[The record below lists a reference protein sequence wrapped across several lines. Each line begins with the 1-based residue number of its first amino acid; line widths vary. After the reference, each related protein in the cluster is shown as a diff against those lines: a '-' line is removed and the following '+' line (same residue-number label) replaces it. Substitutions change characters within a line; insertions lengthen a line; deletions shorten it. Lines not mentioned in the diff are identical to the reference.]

1 MHERQREPD
10 SGAALNH
17 ANELQFREQIFAARQ
32 YSYDLVQRLTYFV
45 VTAELVTCGYI
56 LLNASNLV
64 AIDYLNY
71 LFLLCG
77 FTAMFGILWRF
88 FYNITYHNNTHGIN
102 NCAHVI
108 AKKLQ
113 IVIYYFYVILT
124 IACFTWLLVLG
135 FLYLTSLNIAS

>member
-1 MHERQREPD
+1 MSEKQRVLDVNAPI
-10 SGAALNH
+10 SH
-17 ANELQFREQIFAARQ
+17 ADEQYREQIFTARQ

-45 VTAELVTCGYI
+45 VSVELVTCGYI
-56 LLNASNLV
+56 LLNAGNLV

-77 FTAMFGILWRF
+77 LSAIAGILWRF

-102 NCAHVI
+102 DCTHKI

-124 IACFTWLLVLG
+124 IASFAWLLILG
-135 FLYLTSLNIAS
+135 FIYLTSLSIGS